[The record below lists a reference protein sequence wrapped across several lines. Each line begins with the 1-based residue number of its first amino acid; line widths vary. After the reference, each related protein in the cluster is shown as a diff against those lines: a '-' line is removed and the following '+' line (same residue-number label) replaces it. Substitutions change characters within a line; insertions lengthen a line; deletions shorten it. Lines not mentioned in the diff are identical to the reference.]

1 LKVLSEWDEH
11 ILGLLEICLVG
22 YSSHVHSQSDGKVK
36 GIERSFISD
45 DEGMLFKREFGEIDR
60 VFWGSEEIEKLAQFS
75 LIRRLPVSTLP
86 YTIKSATLAI
96 GKFYLMEEFEEVDIV
111 FFIAKVLFQEEVNCS
126 FEHERIV
133 YGDRTDVGL
142 EANQDCLQSHP

>member
-1 LKVLSEWDEH
+1 LKVFSKRDEH
-11 ILGLLEICLVG
+11 VLGLLEIRLVRDPG
-22 YSSHVHSQSDGKVK
+22 HAHGQSDGEIKGVK
-36 GIERSFISD
+36 GRFIRD
-45 DEGMLFKREFGEIDR
+45 DERMFFEGEFREIDR
-60 VFWGSEEIEKLAQFS
+60 VFRGGEEIEKLAQFS

-111 FFIAKVLFQEEVNCS
+111 FFIAKVLFHEEVNCS